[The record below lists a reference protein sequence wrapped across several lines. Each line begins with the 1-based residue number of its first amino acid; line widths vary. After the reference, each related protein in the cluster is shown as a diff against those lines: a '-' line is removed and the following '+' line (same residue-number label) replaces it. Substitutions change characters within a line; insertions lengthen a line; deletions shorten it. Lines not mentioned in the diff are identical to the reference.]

1 MNEVKIE
8 KIREAIKVFE
18 NALEPAIKKLDQQD
32 QVGLERLRTLD
43 QYKLTHPRGSIGIL
57 YGGSNYENTTKGGSL
72 LMKRI
77 MLINVAPI
85 IRFVDNPMQPSEK
98 YNVMMPAEYVDF
110 VVDALT
116 GIEIFNHLSAYENKV
131 YPVRDELVDEQD
143 FVWKYLVTM
152 AVPVDFVEQNLKN
165 KI

>member
-18 NALEPAIKKLDQQD
+18 EALEPAIKKLDQQD

-57 YGGSNYENTTKGGSL
+57 YGGSTYENTTKGGSL

-110 VVDALT
+110 IINELS
-116 GIEIFNHLSAYENKV
+116 GIEVFNHLPDYERKV

-143 FVWKYLVTM
+143 FVWKYLVTFGI
-152 AVPVDFVEQNLKN
+152 PVDFVEKN
-165 KI
+165 IK